1 MRALIITGSW
11 QRLGVGMGYVGL
23 QTPRQVQISDRVL
36 PGAWGW
42 VLQCRVPN
50 AGPESKG
57 AGELHETCVQAVSTG
72 SVLRQGMS
80 NSHGDRDHCREPTQI
95 LSASRV
101 G

>member
-1 MRALIITGSW
+1 MHALIITGSW

-42 VLQCRVPN
+42 VLQRRVPN

-57 AGELHETCVQAVSTG
+57 AGELHETGRDTRHMCTG
-72 SVLRQGMS
+72 SEHRQCAQTG
-80 NSHGDRDHCREPTQI
+80 NE
-95 LSASRV
+95 
-101 G
+101 